1 MADAHD
7 IRDLLGRFSLIPE
20 PRADRGLRHSLM
32 EVLFIAMVA
41 MVSGADDAE
50 AMEDF
55 GEANEAWFKGF
66 LELPHGIPS
75 QDTFLRVF
83 AILSPSLVQTLF
95 RDWVSGLRTVWEGGH
110 IALDGKTLRRSFDSA
125 SGGKSIHMVSAW
137 LTDQGLVL
145 GQVKVAQKANEIV
158 AIPELLKLLDI
169 RGVTVTIDA
178 MGCQRSIAAQIVEQ
192 GGHYVLSVKDNHPHL
207 HEQIEMFFQASGGKV
222 NATTDPA
229 RAVEMHQEV
238 HAGHGRVE
246 TRTCWFTRNVRDVE
260 QRADWAGLNGIAM
273 IRRERTDKRTGSTSV
288 ECAYFIVANP
298 NATAEMVARVV
309 REHWGIENTLHW
321 VLDMTF
327 DEDRCRVRAG
337 NAAENLAILRHMVM
351 NLMRTAP
358 GKKRSMVK
366 RRQRCAWDRNFM
378 LSVLAGRELPA

>member
-7 IRDLLGRFSLIPE
+7 IRDLLGRFSLIPD

-55 GEANEAWFKGF
+55 GEANEEWFKGF

-75 QDTFLRVF
+75 QDTFLRIF
-83 AILSPSLVQTLF
+83 AILSPTLVQTLF

-158 AIPELLKLLDI
+158 AIPELLRVLDI
-169 RGVTVTIDA
+169 HGVTVTIDA
-178 MGCQRSIAAQIVEQ
+178 MGCQRAIAAQIVAQ
-192 GGHYVLSVKDNHPHL
+192 GGHYVLSVKDNHPNL
-207 HEQIEMFFQASGGKV
+207 HEQIETFFQA
-222 NATTDPA
+222 ATGTAPSASDPA
-229 RAVEMHQEV
+229 RAVEVHQEV
-238 HAGHGRVE
+238 DAGHGRVE
-246 TRTCWFTRNVRDVE
+246 TRTCWFTRDLRDVQ
-260 QRADWAGLNGIAM
+260 QRADWSGLNGIAM

-288 ECAYFIVANP
+288 ESAYFIVANP
-298 NATAEMVARVV
+298 NASAGLVARVV

>member
-1 MADAHD
+1 MADATD
-7 IRDLLGRFSLIPE
+7 IRDLLGRFSLIPD
-20 PRADRGLRHSLM
+20 PREDRGLRHRLVD
-32 EVLFIAMVA
+32 VLFIAMVA

-55 GEANEAWFKGF
+55 GDANEAWFRGF
-66 LELPHGIPS
+66 LALPHGIPS
-75 QDTFLRVF
+75 QDTYLRVF
-83 AILSPSLVQTLF
+83 AILDPSTVQSLF
-95 RDWVSGLRTVWEGGH
+95 RDWVAGLRTVWDGGH
-110 IALDGKTLRRSFDSA
+110 VAIDGKTLRRSFEAA

-137 LTDQGLVL
+137 LSEQGLVL
-145 GQVKVAQKANEIV
+145 GQVKVAEKANEIV
-158 AIPELLKLLDI
+158 AIPELLRLLDI

-178 MGCQRSIAAQIVEQ
+178 MGCQRAIAAQIVDQ
-192 GGHYVLSVKDNHPHL
+192 GGHYVLSVKDNHPKL
-207 HEQIEMFFQASGGKV
+207 LEQIERFFQAAGGEAKPSG
-222 NATTDPA
+222 DPS
-229 RAVEMHQEV
+229 RAVETHQEV
-238 HAGHGRVE
+238 DAGHGRVE
-246 TRTCWFTRNVRDVE
+246 TRMCWFTRDLRDVA

-273 IRRERTDKRTGSTSV
+273 VRRERSDKRTGATSI
-288 ECAYFIVANP
+288 EHAYFIVAHP
-298 NATAEMVARVV
+298 HATAGSVARVV
-309 REHWGIENTLHW
+309 REHWGIENSLHW

-378 LSVLAGRELPA
+378 LSVLAGREIPA